1 LRAGAAFL
9 KFPSVASEVLVMDMG
24 DPLPRLPSAARK
36 LSRTMLTIG
45 GLTAVAWSLLYLA
58 LVSFL

>member
-1 LRAGAAFL
+1 
-9 KFPSVASEVLVMDMG
+9 MDIG
-24 DPLPRLPSAARK
+24 DPIPRVSSATRR
-36 LSRTMLTIG
+36 LSRTFLTIG